1 MKAKQWAA
9 EQARLAKRQA
19 ELAAAEKEKMEKV
32 QKLRLSLEAQK
43 DKRRASLYTP
53 PAGLAKGKGGGG
65 GR

>member
-1 MKAKQWAA
+1 MKAKERGAA
-9 EQARLAKRQA
+9 QARLARRQA

-43 DKRRASLYTP
+43 EKRRASLYTP